1 MQEGEGFLVG
11 DDEEDEVEEEVTA
24 RKRRKKKRA
33 READEALDEEDLDL
47 IGFDVEPREQ
57 RKVRYKHPM
66 SLGCA
71 DNDQ

>member
-24 RKRRKKKRA
+24 RRRRKKKRA
-33 READEALDEEDLDL
+33 REIDEALDEEDLDL

-57 RKVRYKHPM
+57 QKVRCKRSV

-71 DNDQ
+71 DNEQ